1 MSNSIFFRFEIN
13 KKNGSGHAIR
23 CLRIAD
29 YLYKKKFK
37 IFLIVTEK
45 SYNNLNENNLVDL
58 NKFKILKIKNN
69 NSSKK
74 DAQYTLNSILNQ
86 KTNDKIFIFKDD
98 YKLDLIWDNFIIKNY
113 SNLIILDDHINKK
126 HNCKTY
132 INFNPYQLN
141 QIKYKKKQTKYLIGL
156 KYFPYSKKI
165 INNKKKNNCLV
176 YFGASDNEHLT
187 IKIIKII
194 NKLNLKNIHFIILIG
209 KFNNDKVVIKKN
221 TQSNYFSLV
230 DKHIDLSKIFNRS
243 KFMIGTGGT
252 SLWEALVH
260 KIYPFII
267 PTHKNHIDPCLYL
280 FKKNKINYLKNFEIN
295 EESKKKY
302 IFDYFKILPKLPKY
316 NIIDNNGLKRIY
328 NNLDV

>member
-13 KKNGSGHAIR
+13 KKNGSGHATR
-23 CLRIAD
+23 CLRIAN

-37 IFLIVTEK
+37 IFLIVTER
-45 SYNNLNENNLVDL
+45 SYYNLNDTNLVDL
-58 NKFKILKIKNN
+58 NKFKILKIKNS

-74 DAQYTLNSILNQ
+74 DAHHTLNCIINE
-86 KTNDKIFIFKDD
+86 KTNDKIFVFKDD
-98 YKLDLIWDNFIIKNY
+98 YKLNLIWDNLIIKNY
-113 SNLIILDDHINKK
+113 SNLIILDDFINKK

-156 KYFPYSKKI
+156 KYFPYSPKMISKI
-165 INNKKKNNCLV
+165 KKKNCLV
-176 YFGASDNEHLT
+176 YFGASDNGHLT

-194 NKLNLKNIHFIILIG
+194 NKLNLKNIHFTILMG
-209 KFNNDKVVIKKN
+209 KFNSDKVIIKKN
-221 TQSNYFSLV
+221 TKSNYFSLV

-280 FKKNKINYLKNFEIN
+280 FKKNKINYSKNFEMS
-295 EESKKKY
+295 EKLKKKY
-302 IFDYFKILPKLPKY
+302 IFDYFKILPKLPKDI
-316 NIIDNNGLKRIY
+316 IIDNDGLKRIY